1 MPDYKEKLRPASFRG
16 VAFGVLES
24 ETEGGR
30 RTQVYEFPEKDV
42 PYVEDLGKKA
52 RVYNI
57 TAFVCGTIISD
68 YMDQRDNLTDALEQE
83 GPGTL
88 VHPYL
93 GELSL
98 QVMTFRVRETKDD
111 GGMASFSITFSET
124 GDILYPV
131 TANNASADVLNN
143 SENLL
148 DLLADSMTEISTEI
162 GNLAQE
168 MLADINS
175 LVNTI
180 LSVIIPFLQA
190 VLFTDQ
196 LNRALSNILN
206 NAPAL
211 AGNPSGLAE
220 SLMNVITFFGNS
232 NNTNNPATAFS
243 AVQAIVN
250 GVQSVYSGRTY
261 DSTPA
266 GIQQEINDNL
276 MIQMLVLTGTATAA
290 RIAVQ
295 IPFTTV
301 EQADAAAYVVDSL
314 IESVIYSITDDN
326 IYQAVIDLKVA
337 VHQAVPS
344 NSDTLKTIESFS
356 VKNSIPA
363 LALCYRIYGSLDN
376 YDDLVSRNDIPNPCC
391 IAGGSVLEVLSQ

>member
-16 VAFGVLES
+16 VPFGVLES

-57 TAFVCGTIISD
+57 TAFVCGTLVSD

-131 TANNASADVLNN
+131 TANNASADVLSN

-148 DLLADSMTEISTEI
+148 NLLADSMTEISTEI

-206 NAPAL
+206 NASAL

-250 GVQSVYSGRTY
+250 GVQSVYSVRTY

-276 MIQMLVLTGTATAA
+276 MIQMFVLTGTAAA
-290 RIAVQ
+290 AQIAVQ

-301 EQADAAAYVVDSL
+301 EQANAAASVVDSL

-356 VKNSIPA
+356 VKYSIPA

-376 YDDLVSRNDIPNPCC
+376 YNDLVSRNDIPNPCC